1 LKKLERA
8 CETLGADALVAD
20 VCAVAAALMNKAA
33 RIAPPDTNLLIP
45 ITSETD
51 ITERTEW

>member
-1 LKKLERA
+1 
-8 CETLGADALVAD
+8 LGADALVAD
-20 VCAVAAALMNKAA
+20 VCAVAAALMNKVA